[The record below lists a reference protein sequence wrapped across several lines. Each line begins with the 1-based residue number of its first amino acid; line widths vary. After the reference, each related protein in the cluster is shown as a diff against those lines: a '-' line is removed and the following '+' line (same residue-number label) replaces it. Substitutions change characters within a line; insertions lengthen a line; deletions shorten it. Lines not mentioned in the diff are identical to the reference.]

1 MVPAEGTS
9 LALTGGMGRAGSLWD
24 IFKETVSE
32 FVDDDAMTL
41 AAALAY
47 YTALGMSPV
56 VVLLLWIATFAG
68 EQTQQQ
74 RVVQIQ
80 GLVGV
85 EGGRAVKAIVD
96 NADATPSLGTLAGMA
111 SVAMLLFSVSGVF
124 GQLQEALN
132 RMWDVK
138 AAPGTTGTWP
148 WIRKRLLSIG
158 TFLSVG
164 FVLVVSLAVTA
175 LVEGASEHAR
185 NILPGV
191 DVVWEVVTFTI
202 SLLVSALLFSLI
214 FKVLPDVKLGWR
226 DVAVGGV
233 ATAILFSIGRW
244 LIGLYLGRS
253 SIGSAYGAAGSLVV
267 LLVWVYYA
275 SIVVFL
281 GAELTQVLASRRH
294 QRVEP
299 EEHAITVE
307 RHEELKPNEPARA

>member
-1 MVPAEGTS
+1 
-9 LALTGGMGRAGSLWD
+9 MGRVGPVWD
-24 IFKETVSE
+24 IAKETVNE
-32 FVDDDAMTL
+32 FIDDDAMTL

-47 YTALGMSPV
+47 YTALGMSPLL
-56 VVLLLWIATFAG
+56 VLLLWIATFAG
-68 EQTQQQ
+68 ESTQQHL
-74 RVVQIQ
+74 VAQIQ
-80 GLVGV
+80 GLVGT
-85 EGGRAVKAIVD
+85 EGGQVVKTIVD
-96 NADATPSLGTLAGMA
+96 NADATPSIGTVAGIASLAT
-111 SVAMLLFSVSGVF
+111 LLFSVSGVF

-148 WIRKRLLSIG
+148 WVRKRLLSLG

-185 NILPGV
+185 SILPGA
-191 DVVWEVVTFTI
+191 DLAWELLTFGI
-202 SLLVSALLFSLI
+202 SLLVTALLFMLM

-253 SIGSAYGAAGSLVV
+253 SVGSAYGAAGSLVV

-275 SIVVFL
+275 SLVVFL
-281 GAELTQVLASRRH
+281 GAELTQVLAGRRH
-294 QRVEP
+294 KRVEP

-307 RHEELKPNEPARA
+307 RHEEFKPNQPARA